1 MLRVNTVN
9 KVIFKC
15 PHQSGIA
22 GGFEVGLQ
30 VDDLL
35 TVDHRPLLDFNSVDL
50 EREDETPQPPRK
62 SHCEDKTGKRTNLV
76 FLTAKV
82 FM

>member
-30 VDDLL
+30 VDDLE
-35 TVDHRPLLDFNSVDL
+35 TIDHRPLLDFNSADL
-50 EREDETPQPPRK
+50 EKEAETPQPPRK
-62 SHCEDKTGKRTNLV
+62 SHCEDKTGKRKKAG
-76 FLTAKV
+76 FP
-82 FM
+82 